1 MPFTVNRKYQISHD
15 GIMDEVSLSHS
26 PINNT
31 VAITSKEGKKGY
43 KADAAIC
50 DVEIELFGAPATL
63 HIRGGNGF
71 SSMYYIS
78 TNDRVIAGDS
88 TAFSS
93 IKRDKA
99 KSLIKLGIF
108 TALVTIGLSFLD
120 GTTLVFGVIPGSYIF
135 LPACAFLPSM

>member
-1 MPFTVNRKYQISHD
+1 MRRF
-15 GIMDEVSLSHS
+15 
-26 PINNT
+26 
-31 VAITSKEGKKGY
+31 
-43 KADAAIC
+43 AIC
-50 DVEIELFGAPATL
+50 DVEIDIFGAPATL

-88 TAFSS
+88 TALSS

-120 GTTLVFGVIPGSYIF
+120 GTMLVFGVIPGSYVF
-135 LPACAFLPSM
+135 CLPVPFSLLCSTGNFRPNET